1 VGNVRVRERSFFLF
15 GVRPMDKQTLISI
28 AIGLVLG
35 VMLVLI
41 SRHITFVIM
50 MVLCIWLLRLLFSKY

>member
-1 VGNVRVRERSFFLF
+1 
-15 GVRPMDKQTLISI
+15 MDKQTLISI